1 GLYTQRR
8 PGIGGGKTG
17 ALDDAGIEA
26 PHFMMRVRI
35 PGGQLS
41 AGQLRPSAGSA
52 KEYSRDPAANPDRP
66 HRPDHRL
73 PSEGAPAIWEA
84 LESVGLSSQQACGDV
99 PRNIL
104 GCPVPG
110 IDAREILDASPALR
124 ATEEVATTRPGFTNL
139 PRKYKTTVNGCA
151 SLCTAHEINDI
162 SFVGVAGAGGTPGF
176 DLWVGGGLSTNPMLA
191 QRLGVFVEPGQVPD
205 VW

>member
-1 GLYTQRR
+1 GER
-8 PGIGGGKTG
+8 
-17 ALDDAGIEA
+17 
-26 PHFMMRVRI
+26 
-35 PGGQLS
+35 
-41 AGQLRPSAGSA
+41 
-52 KEYSRDPAANPDRP
+52 
-66 HRPDHRL
+66 
-73 PSEGAPAIWEA
+73 

-104 GCPVPG
+104 GCPVAG

-162 SFVGVAGAGGTPGF
+162 SFVGVAGPGGTPGF

-191 QRLGVFVEPGQVPD
+191 QRLGGFVEPDPVPD
-205 VW
+205 VWGGGTRPVRRYGYRRLRAP